1 MDTLRL
7 RIDTLAYGGDGIG
20 RHENIVYFVPF
31 SAPGDLLEVKITRKE
46 KSYRKAEIVKILEP
60 SASRRT
66 APCEYF
72 GTCGGCQ
79 WQHIGYNTQ
88 LAEKERELRSAFLK
102 TGQDEAASKIQ
113 PVTGSDDEFHYRRIA
128 RFKLH
133 KNRHSGRTEKGF
145 YKRASNQ
152 FMRISECMLL
162 DKRLDGTEVPP
173 FKGHA
178 AGLDAWLDDSG
189 STNTL
194 IRYSEKDPGA
204 DFVQVNSRMN
214 EKLQKIVFDAVT
226 EHFGTR
232 AFNAADLF
240 CGDGNLSLQLHDRA
254 SSINGWDYSI
264 NAIRKANEGA
274 ALKGSSNCRIEYHE
288 RNIDHSI
295 NRILGE
301 IKKSDCLII
310 DPPRRGLKKHAAAI
324 AELKVPLVIY
334 VSCSPPDLVRDLKY
348 FSEQA
353 YETALIQPLDMFPQ
367 TYHLETVCVLKKSG

>member
-1 MDTLRL
+1 MDTLKL
-7 RIDTLAYGGDGIG
+7 RIDTLSYGGDGIG

-46 KSYRKAEIVKILEP
+46 KNYRKAEIVRIIEP
-60 SASRRT
+60 SASRRA
-66 APCEYF
+66 APCGYF

-79 WQHIGYNTQ
+79 WQHINYETQ
-88 LAEKERELRSAFLK
+88 LYEKERELKSAFLK
-102 TGQDEAASKIQ
+102 TGQDNAASMIL

-133 KNRHSGRTEKGF
+133 KNRHSGQTEKGF
-145 YKRASNQ
+145 YKRASKQ

-162 DKRLDGTEVPP
+162 DKRLEGTAVPTL
-173 FKGHA
+173 KGHA
-178 AGLDAWLDDSG
+178 AGLDAWIDDSG
-189 STNTL
+189 SANTL

-214 EKLQKIVFDAVT
+214 EKLRQIVYAAVT
-226 EHFGTR
+226 DHFGNR
-232 AFNAADLF
+232 QFKAADLF
-240 CGDGNLSLQLHDRA
+240 CGDGNLSLQFHGRA
-254 SSINGWDYSI
+254 SSIIGWDYSI
-264 NAIRKANEGA
+264 NAIKKANEEA
-274 ALKGSSNCRIEYHE
+274 ALKVSSSCRIEYHE

-310 DPPRRGLKKHAAAI
+310 DPPRRGLKKHASAI

-334 VSCSPPDLVRDLKY
+334 VSCSPPDLVRDIKY

-353 YETALIQPLDMFPQ
+353 YETTLIQPLDMFPQ
-367 TYHLETVCVLKKSG
+367 TYHLETVCVLKKSD